1 MPSRPSLVLAA
12 LAALVSCASPDGALP
27 TAPAAPS
34 PAATPRPLPP
44 PALVVLTALRTRT
57 SDPTPAFLS
66 LYSIGADGRLTA
78 AGPPQAIGPL
88 YGVRA
93 VSYAPATGL
102 YRQVV
107 TQRNVGA
114 LTLVT
119 YRLDLET
126 GVFTHLADVD
136 LPVPGYVAAFHPSGR
151 YLYTGAGAQAMTG
164 YELDPGNGVL
174 LRAIPGAPF
183 TFAAPMS
190 LSHFSVAP
198 SGRFAWG
205 QGRIRDGYHHN
216 NGFVVTFAVDPAT
229 GALRTSTEA
238 RVWDQQSDLAVAT
251 GEDRAYVLDRSE
263 MAGGQVTWR
272 RFRVDGAG
280 DLEQRDIWNA
290 RVGGLSLRF
299 TRSDRFLLALS
310 GGDLSLLEIGA
321 SGQPS
326 AGPSVAVPRSEY
338 WDARRVLL
346 QVGAHAYVGGDRAVR
361 VVRVDEGARTLELV
375 QDLTPVESDSEIL
388 AVALSLPA
396 S

>member
-1 MPSRPSLVLAA
+1 
-12 LAALVSCASPDGALP
+12 
-27 TAPAAPS
+27 
-34 PAATPRPLPP
+34 
-44 PALVVLTALRTRT
+44 
-57 SDPTPAFLS
+57 
-66 LYSIGADGRLTA
+66 
-78 AGPPQAIGPL
+78 
-88 YGVRA
+88 
-93 VSYAPATGL
+93 
-102 YRQVV
+102 
-107 TQRNVGA
+107 
-114 LTLVT
+114 
-119 YRLDLET
+119 
-126 GVFTHLADVD
+126 
-136 LPVPGYVAAFHPSGR
+136 
-151 YLYTGAGAQAMTG
+151 
-164 YELDPGNGVL
+164 
-174 LRAIPGAPF
+174 
-183 TFAAPMS
+183 
-190 LSHFSVAP
+190 
-198 SGRFAWG
+198 
-205 QGRIRDGYHHN
+205 
-216 NGFVVTFAVDPAT
+216 
-229 GALRTSTEA
+229 
-238 RVWDQQSDLAVAT
+238 
-251 GEDRAYVLDRSE
+251 